1 MIAGPIKS
9 DIFIECGGVKRR
21 KPRINTRKKT
31 PPTWMGKPMSKID
44 LGKRLVQFWT
54 SDLKYQF

>member
-1 MIAGPIKS
+1 M
-9 DIFIECGGVKRR
+9 FIECSGVKRR

-44 LGKRLVQFWT
+44 LEKRLVQFWT

>member
-9 DIFIECGGVKRR
+9 DIFIECGGVMRR

>member
-31 PPTWMGKPMSKID
+31 PPTWMGKPMSWI
-44 LGKRLVQFWT
+44 L
-54 SDLKYQF
+54 

>member
-44 LGKRLVQFWT
+44 LEKRLVQFWT

>member
-31 PPTWMGKPMSKID
+31 EALFIFGKGLILLFP
-44 LGKRLVQFWT
+44 
-54 SDLKYQF
+54 

>member
-21 KPRINTRKKT
+21 KPRKKT